1 MLERRRTH
9 HLEHHVHPIGPFA
22 VVPGQRHCNGARR
35 FLEDTHPP
43 RGGASFPRDP
53 SIAGAAV
60 HISGCIVPSP
70 TLRIGSVS
78 CASPNHREP
87 HRRGRGNIY
96 GQSRPPRHRCVSTS
110 SNQGSTRGHWCVGR
124 SGTLLTAVT
133 PTAPPRTADARVRH
147 FRTVDASKRN
157 LPVPSACLAIHA
169 PPALAAVA
177 RRGGGHGDSAITA
190 LFHGHLFERMQAQP
204 GERSTSPFTDKP
216 PVLGRRDVEVLPR
229 FEGRPLRFGSR
240 PPASSGCRVGAPR
253 RQ

>member
-1 MLERRRTH
+1 MHRIDAVFLPLDSRRKERYMLERRRTH

-22 VVPGQRHCNGARR
+22 VVPGQRHWQWRQTIPRG
-35 FLEDTHPP
+35 HSPP
-43 RGGASFPRDP
+43 PGGASFPRDP

-133 PTAPPRTADARVRH
+133 PTAPPRTADALSH
-147 FRTVDASKRN
+147 
-157 LPVPSACLAIHA
+157 
-169 PPALAAVA
+169 
-177 RRGGGHGDSAITA
+177 
-190 LFHGHLFERMQAQP
+190 
-204 GERSTSPFTDKP
+204 
-216 PVLGRRDVEVLPR
+216 
-229 FEGRPLRFGSR
+229 
-240 PPASSGCRVGAPR
+240 SGCVEAKLASAFGLVSPYTLR
-253 RQ
+253 RH